1 VLRIKVFMILVQ
13 EYMRNLVLHLS
24 ESEGRV
30 FTAEASPNIALIKYW
45 GKRDEKRIL
54 PYNSSLSMTFE
65 HKTFRTVTSIAFS
78 KKIKEDLFY
87 LNGVRQNL
95 SDREIMERFS
105 ILNLLRKMAGRRERA
120 VVVSRNYFPT
130 ASGMASSASGIAALA
145 YAANAALDLG
155 LGRKEL
161 SRIARQGSGSAC
173 RSIFGGIVIWHRGS
187 SPDGRDSYAEQ
198 LFDEKYWQDFISITA
213 VVSSSAK
220 KVSSRAGM
228 RQTVETNPLFGARPE
243 SAEARL
249 HDLVNAYARRDISG
263 VAACAMADSNEM
275 HALMMS
281 TSPPIRYLNAASHAI
296 MDAVESINN
305 DAGEII
311 AGYTF
316 DAGPNAN
323 IITIERHRE
332 EITRALAP
340 LMKKGI
346 VKGIKVSHAGTGP
359 VLLDSRW
366 SMMGKKELRML
377 K

>member
-1 VLRIKVFMILVQ
+1 
-13 EYMRNLVLHLS
+13 MRNLVLRLS
-24 ESEGRV
+24 KTDVKV

-65 HKTFRTVTSIAFS
+65 HKAFRTVTSIAFS
-78 KKIKEDLFY
+78 KKIKEDIFY
-87 LNGVRQNL
+87 LNGIRQDL
-95 SDREIMERFS
+95 SDRELMERFS
-105 ILNLLRKMAGRRERA
+105 VLNLLRRMAGTRERA
-120 VVVSRNYFPT
+120 LVVSRNYFPT

-155 LGRKEL
+155 LGGKEL

-173 RSIFGGIVIWHRGS
+173 RSIFGGIVIWHRGND
-187 SPDGRDSYAEQ
+187 PDGKDSYAEQ
-198 LFDEKYWQDFISITA
+198 LFDEKYWPDFISITA

-228 RQTVETNPLFGARPE
+228 RQTVETNPLFVLRPE
-243 SAEARL
+243 AAEARL

-281 TSPPIRYLNAASHAI
+281 TSPPIRYLNAASHSI
-296 MDAVESINN
+296 MDAVEAKNQ

-323 IITIERHRE
+323 IITTERHKE
-332 EITRALAP
+332 EIIGMLSH
-340 LMKKGI
+340 LVKKGI
-346 VKGIKVSHAGTGP
+346 VKGIKVSRAGRGP
-359 VLLDSRW
+359 LLLDGKESLI
-366 SMMGKKELRML
+366 GKKELRL
-377 K
+377 LE

>member
-1 VLRIKVFMILVQ
+1 MIKVFIDLVQ
-13 EYMRNLVLHLS
+13 EYMRNLVLRLG
-24 ESEGRV
+24 ESEEKV

-65 HKTFRTVTSIAFS
+65 HKAFRTVTSVAFS
-78 KKIKEDLFY
+78 RRIKEDVFY
-87 LNGVRQNL
+87 LNGMRQDL
-95 SDREIMERFS
+95 SEKEIMERFS
-105 ILNLLRKMAGRRERA
+105 ILNVLRRMAGTRERA
-120 VVVSRNYFPT
+120 IVVSRNYFPT

-145 YAANAALDLG
+145 YAANAALGLG
-155 LGRKEL
+155 LGGKEL
-161 SRIARQGSGSAC
+161 SRIARMGSGSAC
-173 RSIFGGIVIWHRGS
+173 RSIFGGIVIWHRGN

-198 LFDEKYWQDFISITA
+198 LFDEKYWQDFISVTA
-213 VVSSSAK
+213 IVSSSAK

-228 RQTVETNPLFGARPE
+228 RQTVETNPLFGLRPE

-281 TSPPIRYLNAASHAI
+281 TSPPIRYLNAASHAV
-296 MDAVESINN
+296 MDAVESINQ

-323 IITIERHRE
+323 IITTERHRD
-332 EITRALAP
+332 EIRRMLAQ

-346 VKGIKVSHAGTGP
+346 VKGIRVSHAGTGP
-359 VLLDSRW
+359 LLLNSKW
-366 SMMGKKELRML
+366 SLLGKKELRML
-377 K
+377 R

>member
-1 VLRIKVFMILVQ
+1 MILVQ

-332 EITRALAP
+332 EITRAIAP